1 MFNKFHTWYDT
12 VKEPWRFL
20 VFFGPLMVWLVPL
33 YTGILAG
40 IPILTLIGTIGM
52 ILMVALAL
60 SRVTYLKR

>member
-1 MFNKFHTWYDT
+1 MFDKFHAWYDT

-52 ILMVALAL
+52 VLMVALAL